1 VKNILILGGSGFIG
15 NKLYKELNKF
25 YNTFSTYNTSKKKI
39 KNQQYLYF
47 KMEDLNLNLLLKK
60 IKPELIISCLRGDFE
75 MQIITHKEITN
86 YLTENNCKIIFLS
99 SSNVFDVFR
108 HYPSYEFDKTFSES
122 PYGKFKIKIE
132 NLLFKLPVEKFII
145 ARLPMIWG
153 INSPRIKEIDENI
166 YKMLPIEVY
175 PNTII
180 NVNSINRLCQ
190 QILYLI
196 NNNKKG
202 VFHLGSYDLIYHY
215 DFIKIIVEKRY
226 DKKGIFKFVYS
237 SNEARYIATLPKEN
251 RLPNH
256 LETSY
261 IDVIEDL
268 TF

>member
-1 VKNILILGGSGFIG
+1 
-15 NKLYKELNKF
+15 
-25 YNTFSTYNTSKKKI
+25 
-39 KNQQYLYF
+39 
-47 KMEDLNLNLLLKK
+47 MEDLNLNLLLKK